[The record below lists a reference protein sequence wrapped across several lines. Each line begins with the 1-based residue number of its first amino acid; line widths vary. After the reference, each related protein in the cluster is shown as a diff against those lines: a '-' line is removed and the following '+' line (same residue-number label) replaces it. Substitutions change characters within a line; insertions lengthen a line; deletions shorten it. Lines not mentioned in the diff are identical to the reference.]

1 MSNNNMSEREAD
13 VKLVSDLRQLKDEYC
28 QMKIVSQLGELK
40 DKYCHTDI
48 C

>member
-28 QMKIVSQLGELK
+28 QIKVVSQIGELK
-40 DKYCHTDI
+40 DKYYQTDI
-48 C
+48 W